1 MLIELSILN
10 SPSKRFWETVSK
22 QSPIYS
28 ISEGELKKARVQ
40 HSIGI
45 TEPRVKVSKL
55 RSKLGIK
62 LSMGIQNVVFL
73 NNNKAMKLYK
83 DDQGFYL
90 KEIDW

>member
-22 QSPIYS
+22 QPPIYS
-28 ISEGELKKARVQ
+28 ISEAEIKKARVQ

-45 TEPRVKVSKL
+45 VEPRVNVFKL
-55 RSKLGIK
+55 RIK
-62 LSMGIQNVVFL
+62 MSTRVSVKNVVFL

>member
-1 MLIELSILN
+1 MLIELSTLN
-10 SPSKRFWETVSK
+10 TPAKRFWETVRR
-22 QSPIYS
+22 QPPIYS
-28 ISEGELKKARVQ
+28 ISEGEIKKARVQ

-45 TEPRVKVSKL
+45 TEPRVNVFKL
-55 RSKLGIK
+55 RIK
-62 LSMGIQNVVFL
+62 MSTRVSVKNVVFL

>member
-1 MLIELSILN
+1 MLIELSTLN
-10 SPSKRFWETVSK
+10 TPAKRFWETVDK
-22 QSPIYS
+22 QPPIYS
-28 ISEGELKKARVQ
+28 ISDGELKKARVQ

-45 TEPRVKVSKL
+45 VEPRVNVFKL
-55 RSKLGIK
+55 RIK
-62 LSMGIQNVVFL
+62 MSTRVSVKNVVFL